1 MFAVD
6 TARLEVVCGGGGVE
20 SERLTRSSFMLS
32 CVTDGNGFS
41 ERVVGE
47 FRNFCL
53 RLQKCKDCRQGL
65 GKRWSPGCV
74 NAAGQARQKW

>member
-1 MFAVD
+1 MSTTDLKILLTGLVVMFAVD
-6 TARLEVVCGGGGVE
+6 TARLEVIGGGGGGVE

-53 RLQKCKDCRQGL
+53 RLQNWKD
-65 GKRWSPGCV
+65 
-74 NAAGQARQKW
+74 

>member
-6 TARLEVVCGGGGVE
+6 TARLEVIGGGGGVE

-53 RLQKCKDCRQGL
+53 RLQNWKDCLRQ
-65 GKRWSPGCV
+65 RV
-74 NAAGQARQKW
+74 